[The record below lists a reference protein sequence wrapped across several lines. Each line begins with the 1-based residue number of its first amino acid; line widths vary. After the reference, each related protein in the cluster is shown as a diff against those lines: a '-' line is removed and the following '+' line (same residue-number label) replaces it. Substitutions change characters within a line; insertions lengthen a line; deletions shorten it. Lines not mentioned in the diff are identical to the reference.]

1 MARGNKL
8 SQDDIEQMIVR
19 KLAESGERERLR
31 ALLLNRMEDTGWRD
45 DVKGKV
51 KRYTDKNGIEQSQLD
66 DIVQEI
72 APKASSLVSDEVKY
86 ELKRQIQKF
95 LDGQAES

>member
-31 ALLLNRMEDTGWRD
+31 ALLLNRMEDTGWGD
-45 DVKGKV
+45 DGKGKV
-51 KRYTDKNGIEQSQLD
+51 NSI
-66 DIVQEI
+66 
-72 APKASSLVSDEVKY
+72 
-86 ELKRQIQKF
+86 F
-95 LDGQAES
+95 H